1 MRTLFLLRGTPASGK
16 STWVKE
22 NNLSQYTLSAD
33 QVRLQIQSPVLNLDG
48 DFIITQKNDGVVW
61 NTLFSLLEKRMERGE
76 FVVVDATHYRTELI
90 QRYKDLIKKYRYRA
104 YIIDFTNV
112 PLNICLERNRQRD
125 KFKRVPDG
133 VIEKMYAVFEAE
145 KDGVFK
151 EISNKYKVLPYDKAL
166 DILQEDLL
174 YDLNDK
180 FSKVVVF
187 GDVHGCYEPLK
198 QYFDENPIQ
207 DDVEY
212 IFTGDYI
219 DRGIQ
224 NKEVLN
230 FIYDNL
236 KRPNFM
242 FLEGNHELHLR
253 KWCSENYKEVS
264 LTDEEKKI
272 IKKVMD
278 KNALKN
284 IYDNNIRSTEFK
296 NNTIPQIQDM
306 DKGVLRQ
313 VCRKFAQFTYFK
325 LGNKKYFVSHG
336 GLPCVPNLFISA
348 EEMIRGVGKYEEL
361 DNIYESWEKNTDED
375 TFQIHAHRNIF
386 DLPIVNECRCI
397 NLCDAPELGK
407 NLRVVEIDKSGNFK
421 PIYIKNEV
429 YNKECKK
436 VDEKVNKIQ
445 TKTDNKFLQNLN
457 ESKWVQKK
465 ALSNGIVSYNFT
477 RDAFYK
483 QHWDEIT
490 CKARGLF
497 VDKDS
502 EQVVALGYNKF
513 FSWGQGEEYS
523 SNALKHNLKFP
534 VKAYRKE
541 NGFLALIT
549 YLHKTGELMFCSKST
564 NSGEYVEYI
573 KDTFYNTLDKNQQD
587 FITEYCKENNCT
599 MIFECIRPVEDP
611 HIIRYCENKLILL
624 DIVSNSFEPQFVDYN
639 DMKEM
644 CVKHDIP
651 CKYLEWTFTDFDEL
665 HKFKKEVVDEWGY
678 THEGYVLE
686 DADGF
691 KVKLKSRYY
700 TFWKKWRG
708 VKESMQKGN
717 NIKRVFTDKN
727 DVLVYKILSSYTQ
740 DELKQKSI
748 IDISDDF
755 YREYINIV
763 DKYDIV

>member
-48 DFIITQKNDGVVW
+48 DFIITQKNDGIVW
-61 NTLFSLLEKRMERGE
+61 STLFSLLEKRMERGE

-112 PLNICLERNRQRD
+112 PLDTCLERNRQRD

-151 EISNKYKVLPYDKAL
+151 EVSNKYKVLPYDKAL

-272 IKKVMD
+272 IKKVMG

-361 DNIYESWEKNTDED
+361 DNIYESWQKNTDKD

-436 VDEKVNKIQ
+436 VEEKVNKIQ

-465 ALSNGIVSYNFT
+465 ALSDGIVSYNFT

-502 EQVVALGYNKF
+502 EQVVARGYDKF
-513 FSWGQGEEYS
+513 FSW
-523 SNALKHNLKFP
+523 
-534 VKAYRKE
+534 
-541 NGFLALIT
+541 
-549 YLHKTGELMFCSKST
+549 
-564 NSGEYVEYI
+564 
-573 KDTFYNTLDKNQQD
+573 
-587 FITEYCKENNCT
+587 
-599 MIFECIRPVEDP
+599 
-611 HIIRYCENKLILL
+611 
-624 DIVSNSFEPQFVDYN
+624 
-639 DMKEM
+639 
-644 CVKHDIP
+644 
-651 CKYLEWTFTDFDEL
+651 
-665 HKFKKEVVDEWGY
+665 
-678 THEGYVLE
+678 
-686 DADGF
+686 
-691 KVKLKSRYY
+691 
-700 TFWKKWRG
+700 
-708 VKESMQKGN
+708 
-717 NIKRVFTDKN
+717 
-727 DVLVYKILSSYTQ
+727 
-740 DELKQKSI
+740 
-748 IDISDDF
+748 
-755 YREYINIV
+755 
-763 DKYDIV
+763 